1 MAAVTWTAR
10 IFRKVEDAARLALG
24 SGFRH
29 RGVTV
34 QHPGVLL
41 DQQRASGV
49 VDKVADVML
58 KRAHSRRS
66 VADLLARVD
75 VRVLPARGRHRA
87 QVDVDARWSGGLR
100 DRGRILMRRS
110 DDWPNRLGRAL
121 LALILMELE
130 PKTRPEEVALHVTE
144 ELDG

>member
-1 MAAVTWTAR
+1 
-10 IFRKVEDAARLALG
+10 
-24 SGFRH
+24 
-29 RGVTV
+29 VTV